1 MKPALPALTPSES
14 ELLEGCVYA
23 GQDGL
28 RIVSIEKLPLP
39 ARLQVE
45 HLRDQRYLERDGEAW
60 VLRYNRFDQLWQERF
75 NLPEFLA
82 PWSPYTLHVDHCPD
96 GWRVWFTFGHQEV
109 QLRRIGYYLFR
120 TGRSG
125 AWLLDPLTY
134 SLLERLERPAQANF
148 FAEYAIRRTL
158 AVESGACLGPNLARD
173 NVLCPAETSSLPEG
187 FPRLFPFHGELL
199 LRSGTVWTRIV
210 LDDRQ
215 RRLLA
220 GWTPSSPHLPEI
232 GPGAGISPPPRF
244 TLRWTMINNQ
254 PAEVPAVF
262 RRSKSP
268 EPAAAPGGGRILDA
282 PQVFGWPSRHYD
294 CLAALLLECAGY
306 RTCLLPPGALGCP
319 HVLAARDEEVLL
331 TVLPGNAS
339 TALDEAVRLRS
350 YYWNRLGRCPRV
362 ALTLRQRTVPT
373 ELLDRSRLLGMDVA
387 GATDLAVALE
397 SNGVTTED
405 AEVMASRRCR
415 TIGEALEELME

>member
-1 MKPALPALTPSES
+1 MKPALPTLTSS

-23 GQDGL
+23 GPEGL
-28 RIVSIEKLPLP
+28 RIISIEKLPLL

-158 AVESGACLGPNLARD
+158 AVESGACLGPNLARN
-173 NVLCPAETSSLPEG
+173 NVLCPAETSSLPEA

-199 LRSGTVWTRIV
+199 LRSGTIWTRII

-215 RRLLA
+215 RQLLS
-220 GWTPSSPHLPEI
+220 GWTPSSAQLPEI
-232 GPGAGISPPPRF
+232 GPGAGTTPPPRF
-244 TLRWTMINNQ
+244 TLRQTTIHGQ
-254 PAEVPAVF
+254 PVEVPAIF
-262 RRSKSP
+262 RRSTPSAV
-268 EPAAAPGGGRILDA
+268 AAASGSGQILE
-282 PQVFGWPSRHYD
+282 PSRVFGWPSRQYD
-294 CLAALLLECAGY
+294 CLAALLLERTGY
-306 RTCLLPPGALGCP
+306 RTCLLPPGAFGCP
-319 HVLAARDEEVLL
+319 HILAARDDDILL
-331 TVLPGNAS
+331 TVLPVDAS
-339 TALDEAVRLRS
+339 TALDEAIRLRS
-350 YYWNRLGRCPRV
+350 YYWSRLGRCPRL
-362 ALTLRQRTVPT
+362 ALTLRQRTLPM
-373 ELLDRSRLLGMDVA
+373 ELLDRSCLLGIRVA

-405 AEVMASRRCR
+405 VEVIASRRCR